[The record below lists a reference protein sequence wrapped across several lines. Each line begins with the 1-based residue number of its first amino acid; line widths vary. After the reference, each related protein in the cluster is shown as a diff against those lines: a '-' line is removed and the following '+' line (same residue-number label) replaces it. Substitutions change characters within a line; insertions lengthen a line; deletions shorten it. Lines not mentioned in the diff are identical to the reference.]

1 MTTSNY
7 VELIELAKLGRKTKT
22 RRKALGTFIS
32 GLVTNCL
39 VTLSNAWMFMLAVGV
54 AHAEWIRQLPT
65 VGYWTSVLLVV
76 LLKGVFSAYRPTSK
90 GAS

>member
-32 GLVTNCL
+32 GLITSWL
-39 VTLSNAWMFMLAVGV
+39 VVLCHAWTFMLAVGV

-76 LLKGVFSAYRPTSK
+76 LLKGVFSAYRTTPK
-90 GAS
+90 GS